1 MQITLELFQA
11 ENERYEQLLTT
22 IKKEIENLT
31 PHPRAAWIQPLPK
44 ETGEPLTLGLLHET
58 RHLTNCVHQLRAK
71 LNQVEHVFN
80 LTIELEGYTK
90 ADISDLKF
98 PDVTPLYGVMPSLDR
113 PTRQQVIRPLT
124 HREKDRRLLAQSR
137 KLAKAIEQ
145 DTSLLRRAKNHI
157 DRLLNEDQGSANR
170 DLTEWRDILDMYSI
184 QRLSRF
190 ITSSSE
196 RADRLRQ
203 NNPFFAILNS
213 DERMRLAN
221 GLEDENDTRST

>member
-1 MQITLELFQA
+1 
-11 ENERYEQLLTT
+11 
-22 IKKEIENLT
+22 
-31 PHPRAAWIQPLPK
+31 
-44 ETGEPLTLGLLHET
+44 
-58 RHLTNCVHQLRAK
+58 
-71 LNQVEHVFN
+71 
-80 LTIELEGYTK
+80 
-90 ADISDLKF
+90 
-98 PDVTPLYGVMPSLDR
+98 MPSLDR
-113 PTRQQVIRPLT
+113 PTRQQMKSPLT
-124 HREKDRRLLAQSR
+124 HMEKDRRLLALSR

-170 DLTEWRDILDMYSI
+170 DLAEWRDILDMYSI

-203 NNPFFAILNS
+203 SNPLFAILNS

-221 GLEDENDTRST
+221 GLADENDTRST